1 MKQLRLPHLPVMT
14 PKALVRER
22 LEDFALRQR
31 ARDERRWRQSSARRR
46 GPAVAEQ
53 QLLEWGDLH

>member
-1 MKQLRLPHLPVMT
+1 MT

-31 ARDERRWRQSSARRR
+31 ARDERRRQSSTRRR

-53 QLLEWGDLH
+53 QTLEWGNLP